1 MSVVMEGY
9 GIIWLVM
16 YAAID
21 IGGSKTLAASVA
33 DNGVIQQKVRF
44 PTPQDYDH
52 FLVELRAQM
61 AALDARDFHAAGVA
75 IPGRIDRKHGIGRV
89 FGNLPWR
96 DVPIVH
102 DIEKILHCP
111 VVLEHDPSLAA
122 LSESMLVKHISK
134 VLYVTVSTGIGA
146 GLVVDGRIDTNFAGS
161 EAGQIVLEHK
171 GKLAAWESFAS
182 GSAIV
187 RRYGKMAKDIDDD
200 VTWQAIARDIA
211 RGMIELLAITEPDII
226 IIGGSV
232 GIYYDRYAKFLK
244 AELSKFHNPLVPIP
258 PIKAAE
264 RPDEAVLFGCYDLA
278 KSQYAHAE
286 VV

>member
-1 MSVVMEGY
+1 
-9 GIIWLVM
+9 M
-16 YAAID
+16 YAGID

-33 DNGVIQQKVRF
+33 DNGVIQQKIRF
-44 PTPQDYDH
+44 ETPKDYDD
-52 FLVELRAQM
+52 FLVKLREVM
-61 AALDARDFHAAGVA
+61 GSMDAHDFHAAGVA

-96 DVPIVH
+96 DVPIAH

-111 VVLEHDPSLAA
+111 VMLEHDPSLAA
-122 LSESMLVKHISK
+122 LSESMLIKERDKEKNKVRDKHISK

-161 EAGQIVLEHK
+161 EAGQMVLEYK
-171 GKLAAWESFAS
+171 GKLVAWESFAS

-187 RRYGKMAKDIDDD
+187 RRYGKMAKDIDDAA
-200 VTWQAIARDIA
+200 TWRAIARDIS
-211 RGMIELLAITEPDII
+211 RGMIELLAITEPDVIV
-226 IIGGSV
+226 IGGSV
-232 GIYYDRYAKFLK
+232 GIYYNRYATFLK
-244 AELSKFHNPLVPIP
+244 AELSQFHNPLVPIP

-278 KSQYAHAE
+278 KSQYNHAE
-286 VV
+286 AA